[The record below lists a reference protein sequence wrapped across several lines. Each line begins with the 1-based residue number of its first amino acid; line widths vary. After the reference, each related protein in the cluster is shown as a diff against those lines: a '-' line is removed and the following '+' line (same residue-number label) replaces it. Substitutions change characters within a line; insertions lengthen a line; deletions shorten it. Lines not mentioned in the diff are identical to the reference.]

1 MVSRLFLG
9 YVLIELAAVVA
20 LASTI
25 GIGWTLVILLA
36 TFVGGIAVA
45 GSQVKRYLARL
56 RSPGALSDGAL
67 IALGALLVLI
77 PGLVTTVAGLLLLLS
92 PTRAV
97 ARPLVAAMAARG
109 VGRPLII
116 LITLAEER
124 SHAAQPNVVDG
135 EVIDVT
141 DVEPSALPYR
151 PAP

>member
-1 MVSRLFLG
+1 
-9 YVLIELAAVVA
+9 VLIELAAVVA

-25 GIGWTLVILLA
+25 GIGRTLVILLA

-67 IALGALLVLI
+67 VALGAGLVLI
-77 PGLVTTVAGLLLLLS
+77 PGLVTTVAGLLLLLP

-97 ARPLVAAMAARG
+97 ARPLLAAIAARG

-116 LITLAEER
+116 LTTHAQER
-124 SHAAQPNVVDG
+124 SRAAQRDVIDG

-141 DVEPSALPYR
+141 DAEPSALPYR
-151 PAP
+151 HAP